1 MLKRLKIWTA
11 LLPRKLS
18 LRVVLV
24 VPFVLQVSLAVSLTG
39 WLSLRNGQKAISQV
53 TTQLHQEITARIEQE
68 LANYIHDL
76 YLVNQINQD
85 AVNLNLLSL
94 QDYQQLQTY
103 FGKQLQAFESIS
115 AIKFSSEQ
123 GEFLGLERSPDGYV
137 LSLAN
142 PDTEQTLETYQ
153 LNGDRE
159 QGQLLSST
167 PDYDSRLEVWYENA
181 IQARKA
187 TWGGIYT
194 HLGSETLATSV
205 NQPVYTEI
213 GKLLG
218 VFGAEFRLSE
228 VSDFLRTLDIS
239 PGAEAFILER
249 SGLLVASSTLD
260 RPFLVTYGTTLR
272 IQATNTSDRL
282 IQSSAQYLQ
291 EEFDTLK
298 NVATTE
304 NLAFLLEG
312 ERQFLQV
319 TPFQN
324 AQGIDWIIVVVVPE
338 ADFMEQINANTWIT
352 IQLCAIALFVSIL
365 LGLRTSHWISQS
377 LHQLIQATGAIA
389 KGNLNQHL
397 PHFYLHELETL
408 RRSFNEMSQQLRH
421 SFQALETA
429 NQTLEERVEKRT
441 EALKLAKEKTE
452 QALQELKQTQSQLIQ
467 TEKMSSLGQIV
478 AGVAHEINNP
488 ISFIYSNLPHAKE
501 YLEGLIELI
510 ELYQKQHP
518 KSTNEIHQK
527 IQQIDLD
534 FIVED
539 FQNLMISMQSGADRI
554 QKIVL
559 GLRSFSRL
567 DESDQKWVNIQDGL
581 ENSLMILQANL
592 QSIQVIESYTRVSN
606 VFCYPGE
613 INQVFFQILE
623 NAIDALSEPN
633 IINPTLWIET
643 QDLSEDR
650 VQIRI
655 ADNGPGISESVISSI
670 FDPFFTTKPVG
681 QGTGL
686 GLSISYQIIVEKHKG
701 ELLCNSTPG
710 KGAEFLI
717 RLPIKLGYIN

>member
-24 VPFVLQVSLAVSLTG
+24 VPFVLQVSLAVGLTG
-39 WLSLRNGQKAISQV
+39 WFSLRNGQEAINQV
-53 TTQLHQEITARIEQE
+53 TTQLRQEITARIEQE
-68 LANYIHDL
+68 LATYIHDL

-85 AVNLNLLSL
+85 AVHLNLLDL
-94 QDYQQLQTY
+94 EDFQQLQAY

-142 PDTEQTLETYQ
+142 RETEQALQTYE

-159 QGQLLSST
+159 RGQLLAST
-167 PDYDSRLEVWYENA
+167 PDYDSRLELWYENA
-181 IQARKA
+181 IQAGKA

-194 HLGSETLATSV
+194 HLGSETLATTV
-205 NQPVYTEI
+205 NQPVYSNR

-228 VSDFLRTLDIS
+228 ISEFLRELNIS

-291 EEFDTLK
+291 ETFGTLEEVQTRK
-298 NVATTE
+298 K
-304 NLAFLLEG
+304 LQFFLEG

-338 ADFMEQINANTWIT
+338 ADFMQQINANTWIT

-365 LGLRTSHWISQS
+365 LGLRTSRWITQS
-377 LHQLIQATGAIA
+377 LNQLIQATGAIA
-389 KGNLNQHL
+389 QGNLNQNL
-397 PHFYLHELETL
+397 PHFYLRELETL
-408 RRSFNEMSQQLRH
+408 RRSFNQMSQQLRH

-452 QALQELKQTQSQLIQ
+452 QALQELKHTQSQLIQ
-467 TEKMSSLGQIV
+467 TEKMSSLGQMV

-501 YLEGLIELI
+501 YLQGLIELI
-510 ELYQKQHP
+510 ELYQKAHP
-518 KSTNEIHQK
+518 NPTLEIQEK
-527 IQQIDLD
+527 IDSIDLE
-534 FIVED
+534 FIIDD
-539 FQNLMISMQSGADRI
+539 FQELMNSMQSGADRI

-581 ENSLMILQANL
+581 ESSLMILQPNL
-592 QSIQVIESYTRVSN
+592 QSINVITHYTRVSN

-613 INQVFFQILE
+613 INQVFFQIIE
-623 NAIDALSEPN
+623 NAIDALSEAQSVD
-633 IINPTLWIET
+633 PTLWIET
-643 QDLSEDR
+643 QDISQDR

-681 QGTGL
+681 RGTGL

-701 ELLCNSTPG
+701 ELVCNSTPG

-717 RLPIKLGYIN
+717 RLPIK